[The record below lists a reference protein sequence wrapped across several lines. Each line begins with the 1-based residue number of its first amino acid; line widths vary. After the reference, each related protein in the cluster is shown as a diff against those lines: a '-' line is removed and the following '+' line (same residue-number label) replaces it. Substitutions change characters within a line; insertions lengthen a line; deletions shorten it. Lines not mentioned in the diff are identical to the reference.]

1 MTNRPHTWAAHLA
14 AAACALAYVLCACLC
29 TPPRSW
35 AASDTY
41 TVVVQ
46 GTSGEHSLEAYQ
58 VFSGSVSTNSAL
70 VFQLSNPGWGSGVS
84 AAGQEALGSAT
95 EQFAWVDAD
104 PATARA
110 FAEEL
115 VSSGWLDP
123 TAAVRGVYNNDTGC
137 YILHHLEPGWYLIK
151 DADTDDAGATQEE
164 FAFIPYLTA
173 VAGNVDI
180 NAQATAPLLVKKF
193 FEPQGS
199 VGRTDVTVTPSSTIT
214 VELAATLPPN
224 LEAYNSYELVFSDE
238 LPPGASI
245 DDTSIALAIGQE
257 ALASDDYTVQ
267 LTPAGA
273 LVVALAD
280 LQTLKAAP
288 GNGDTVRLTYQMTCE
303 NTQDAMP
310 TQAALTYSNN
320 PNPGGSSSRGTTAP
334 ATASLT
340 VREPPEPAAEPV
352 ATTASSAPTVP
363 CGILVAALGA
373 CVLAV
378 AAVVGVVTRKHE
390 V

>member
-1 MTNRPHTWAAHLA
+1 MTNRLHRRAVRIARAVCAL
-14 AAACALAYVLCACLC
+14 ACALCACFC
-29 TPPRSW
+29 APSYSW
-35 AASDTY
+35 AVPGIY

-70 VFQLSNPGWGSGVS
+70 VFQLSNPHWGSGVS
-84 AAGQEALGSAT
+84 AAAQEALGSAT
-95 EQFAWVDAD
+95 EQFARADAD
-104 PATARA
+104 PAAARA

-115 VSSGWLDP
+115 VGSGWLDP
-123 TAAVRGVYNNDTGC
+123 AAAIRGVYNNDTGC

-151 DADTDDAGATQEE
+151 DTDNADAAQEG

-173 VAGNVDI
+173 VAGNIDV

-193 FEPQGS
+193 YEPQGS
-199 VGRTDVTVTPSSTIT
+199 TGRTDVTVDPNSTIT

-245 DDTSIALAIGQE
+245 DDASIALAVGE
-257 ALASDDYTVQ
+257 KTLAPNDYTAQ
-267 LTPAGA
+267 LAPAGA

-280 LQTLKAAP
+280 LQTLQDAP
-288 GNGDTVRLTYQMTCE
+288 GNGDTVRLTYHMTCG
-303 NTQDAMP
+303 NAQDA
-310 TQAALTYSNN
+310 TLTHAILTYSND
-320 PNPGGSSSRGTTAP
+320 PNPDGSSSRGTTTP

-340 VREPPEPAAEPV
+340 VRESPEPAAGPV
-352 ATTASSAPTVP
+352 AATANDVP
-363 CGILVAALGA
+363 SVPRGILVAALGA
-373 CVLAV
+373 CVLTV

-390 V
+390 A

>member
-1 MTNRPHTWAAHLA
+1 MTNRLHRRAVRIARAVCAL
-14 AAACALAYVLCACLC
+14 ACALCACFC
-29 TPPRSW
+29 APSYSW
-35 AASDTY
+35 AVPGTY

-70 VFQLSNPGWGSGVS
+70 VFQLSNPHWGSGVS
-84 AAGQEALGSAT
+84 AAAQEALGSAT
-95 EQFAWVDAD
+95 EQFARADAD
-104 PATARA
+104 PAAARA

-115 VSSGWLDP
+115 VGSGWLDP
-123 TAAVRGVYNNDTGC
+123 AAAIRGVYSNDTGC

-151 DADTDDAGATQEE
+151 DADNADAAQEG

-173 VAGNVDI
+173 VAGNVDV
-180 NAQATAPLLVKKF
+180 NAQATAPLLVKKLYG
-193 FEPQGS
+193 PQGS
-199 VGRTDVTVTPSSTIT
+199 TGRTDVTVDPNSTIT

-224 LEAYNSYELVFSDE
+224 LEAYSSYELVFSDE

-245 DDTSIALAIGQE
+245 DDASIALAVGE
-257 ALASDDYTVQ
+257 KTLASNDYTAQ

-280 LQTLKAAP
+280 LQTLQDAP
-288 GNGDTVRLTYQMTCE
+288 GNGDTVRLTYHMTCG
-303 NTQDAMP
+303 NAQDA
-310 TQAALTYSNN
+310 TLTHAILTYSND
-320 PNPGGSSSRGTTAP
+320 PNPGGSSSRGTTTP

-340 VREPPEPAAEPV
+340 VRESPEPAAGPV
-352 ATTASSAPTVP
+352 ATTANGAPTVP
-363 CGILVAALGA
+363 RGILVAALGA
-373 CVLAV
+373 CVLTV

-390 V
+390 A